1 MELRV
6 GNKYRLGRKI
16 GSGSFGDIY
25 LGANIATGEEVAIKL
40 ECVKTKHPQ
49 LHIESKFYKMM
60 QGGVGIPSIKWCGAE
75 GDYNVMV
82 MELLGP
88 SLEDLFNFC
97 SRKFSLKTVLLL
109 ADQMISRIEYIH
121 SKNFIHR
128 DVKPDN
134 FLMGLG
140 KKGNLVYIIDFG
152 LAKKYRDA
160 RTHQHIPYRENKN
173 LTGTARYASI
183 NTHLGIE
190 QSRRDDL
197 ESLGYVLMYFNLG
210 SLPWQGLK
218 AATKRQKYERISE
231 KKMSTP
237 IEVLCKG
244 YPSEFSTYLNF
255 CRSLRFDDK
264 PDYSYLRQLF
274 RNLFHRQGFSY
285 DYVFDWNML
294 KFGASRTAE
303 DGERERERRAGDDE
317 RVAGAPRVS
326 ASRGLPPG
334 PLPAAAN
341 RVRNGPEQAVSNP
354 ASRVQQSGNT
364 SPRAISRA
372 ERERKVSMRLHRGAP
387 ANVSSS
393 DLTARHDASRI
404 STSQMGLLWRRDIT
418 LSESLGNGPPVG
430 FAPGAPATVAPQQ
443 SNTSWVPEAP
453 LVTPEETFFLMTST
467 AQTISGFFVWTALLI
482 TCHQIYMHL
491 RYYSSPNE
499 QRHIVRI
506 LFIVPIYAFD
516 SWLSLL
522 FFTNEEYYVYFD
534 TVRDCY
540 EAFVIYNFLSLCY
553 EYLGGESAIMAEIRG
568 KPIESSC
575 VYGTCCLWGRTYS
588 IGFLRFCKQAFGKYK
603 DGDFNVAS
611 GYLYVTIVYNIS
623 VSLSLYALFLFYF
636 ATRELLVPYNPVL
649 KFFMVKSVIFLSF
662 WQGMLLAILEKCGAI
677 PQINSAKFSVGE
689 GTVAA
694 GYQNFIICIEMFFA
708 AVALRHAFTYKVY
721 MDKRLDSYGR
731 CAPMKSI
738 SSSLKETM
746 NPGDMVQD
754 AIHNFS
760 PAYQQYTQQSTLERS
775 GGPPLSRSHSNLSTR
790 GDNEKT
796 LLLSS
801 DDEF

>member
-1 MELRV
+1 MSQLWPRDIPLSE
-6 GNKYRLGRKI
+6 RLGNN
-16 GSGSFGDIY
+16 SP
-25 LGANIATGEEVAIKL
+25 A
-40 ECVKTKHPQ
+40 
-49 LHIESKFYKMM
+49 
-60 QGGVGIPSIKWCGAE
+60 
-75 GDYNVMV
+75 
-82 MELLGP
+82 
-88 SLEDLFNFC
+88 
-97 SRKFSLKTVLLL
+97 
-109 ADQMISRIEYIH
+109 
-121 SKNFIHR
+121 
-128 DVKPDN
+128 
-134 FLMGLG
+134 
-140 KKGNLVYIIDFG
+140 G
-152 LAKKYRDA
+152 LA
-160 RTHQHIPYRENKN
+160 
-173 LTGTARYASI
+173 
-183 NTHLGIE
+183 
-190 QSRRDDL
+190 
-197 ESLGYVLMYFNLG
+197 
-210 SLPWQGLK
+210 
-218 AATKRQKYERISE
+218 
-231 KKMSTP
+231 
-237 IEVLCKG
+237 
-244 YPSEFSTYLNF
+244 
-255 CRSLRFDDK
+255 
-264 PDYSYLRQLF
+264 
-274 RNLFHRQGFSY
+274 
-285 DYVFDWNML
+285 
-294 KFGASRTAE
+294 
-303 DGERERERRAGDDE
+303 
-317 RVAGAPRVS
+317 
-326 ASRGLPPG
+326 
-334 PLPAAAN
+334 
-341 RVRNGPEQAVSNP
+341 P
-354 ASRVQQSGNT
+354 AS
-364 SPRAISRA
+364 
-372 ERERKVSMRLHRGAP
+372 
-387 ANVSSS
+387 
-393 DLTARHDASRI
+393 
-404 STSQMGLLWRRDIT
+404 
-418 LSESLGNGPPVG
+418 
-430 FAPGAPATVAPQQ
+430 PATVAPQG
-443 SNTSWVPEAP
+443 SNSTLVPEAP
-453 LVTPEETFFLMTST
+453 LVTPEEPFFLMTST
-467 AQTISGFFVWTALLI
+467 AQTISGFFVWTAVLI

-506 LFIVPIYAFD
+506 LFIVPIFAFD

-575 VYGTCCLWGRTYS
+575 MYGTCCLWGKTYS
-588 IGFLRFCKQAFGKYK
+588 IGFLRFCKQILVISTVQFLGHHT
-603 DGDFNVAS
+603 DIRLSSSVAS
-611 GYLYVTIVYNIS
+611 GYLYATIIYNIS

-636 ATRELLVPYNPVL
+636 ATRELLVPYSPVL

-677 PQINSAKFSVGE
+677 PRINSADFSVGK

-775 GGPPLSRSHSNLSTR
+775 GGPALSRSHSNLSTR